1 MSLSSLQLDSS
12 GEFDLLYNFF
22 HVRNYNGVETYESY
36 ALPFTPLTFVPNLE
50 DGITDFISNKRVV
63 WDFGDGTTT
72 EAITASHAYT
82 EPGRYTVNCY
92 LYDSN
97 GVGYLDTF
105 SAKVDITDFIADKL
119 NISVA
124 SDITHSTGQV
134 LNPITVDRYN
144 SYRTVEA
151 GVPSIVAYSSAGVD
165 NDYFRTGLDDE
176 TYGHLKPHS
185 AFVQVLTSNG
195 IEETVQI
202 ENVVTDNTH
211 IFIKLSSNDVNS
223 KEIVYTDAT
232 DGDGFYAGLT
242 GTGDTYFKTD
252 IAGNYNLL
260 VGFEQGGIYEHVNTT
275 TYGTSAAI
283 SSNNSYNRL
292 SFSSNGIDGEGLTT
306 LSTFNIGDTKFAGSK
321 ISFVVKVKDNS
332 LFTQKNMP
340 LLSAT
345 GGPIL
350 DLYLTDGT
358 TTYDVDYTANFQA
371 LSTLDEGG
379 FFKGYFISNT
389 ASTLDDVYLSGYTV
403 YDNVTIVGQS
413 NTFTVYPSSF
423 YTISKK
429 GENIDF
435 EAAFKDI
442 AIQPLFSDAKVL
454 MSDFIGSIFG
464 DLSAT
469 QDSIGKSTYEKIQN
483 FFDNNTTIDE
493 SNVDQLDG
501 ILQMLDLPELNKYS
515 LPPKLNRL
523 MDVLSISRSKLFGRR
538 NRDKT
543 HYQSY
548 GYENSDYFG
557 YNLGDKLTTG
567 SEIIV
572 GEPIVA
578 NEKYSGKF
586 VTLNT
591 TFPLSARVTPT
602 IEVTDGF
609 VYGTTTG
616 ELISAVTEALED
628 GVAIT
633 RERFE
638 ECEILTE
645 QGSEIITQSLSSSST
660 YYRLSDYNSTWGW
673 PLLSGGGREITD
685 IYNFYYQT
693 DTVGEIEDSII
704 DFTDPN
710 NTISYNLTSYSDWS
724 RDNGTMSNIFA
735 QSLYEGL
742 ELFKD

>member
-22 HVRNYNGVETYESY
+22 HVRNYKGVETYESY
-36 ALPFTPLTFVPNLE
+36 ALPFTPLTFAPNLE
-50 DGITDFISNKRVV
+50 DGIADFVSNKRIV

-72 EAITASHAYT
+72 ESVTATHAY
-82 EPGRYTVNCY
+82 EVPGRYTVNCY
-92 LYDSN
+92 LYDSK
-97 GVGYLDTF
+97 GVGYFDTY
-105 SAKVDITDFIADKL
+105 SAKVDITDFITDKL
-119 NISVA
+119 TISAV
-124 SDITHSTGQV
+124 SDITHETGQV
-134 LNPITVDRYN
+134 LNPITIERYN
-144 SYRTVEA
+144 SYRTLES
-151 GVPSIVAYSSAGVD
+151 GMPSIVAYSSAGAD
-165 NDYFRTGLDDE
+165 NDYFRTGLADE
-176 TYGHLKPHS
+176 TYGHLKPS
-185 AFVQVLTSNG
+185 SSFVQILTSNG
-195 IEETVQI
+195 ISETVQVDTI
-202 ENVVTDNTH
+202 TTEDTP
-211 IFIKLSSNDVNS
+211 IYIKLSSN
-223 KEIVYTDAT
+223 EIVYTDANDT
-232 DGDGFYAGLT
+232 DGFYAGLT

-252 IAGNYNLL
+252 IIGGYNLL
-260 VGFEQGGIYEHVNTT
+260 FGFEQGSIFDYTNTT
-275 TYGTSAAI
+275 TYGVSADI
-283 SSNNSYNRL
+283 GFNFNYNRL
-292 SFSSNGIDGEGLTT
+292 TFSSNGIDGEGLTP
-306 LSTFNIGDTKFAGSK
+306 LSTFDIGNTKFAGSK
-321 ISFVVKVKDNS
+321 VAFVVKVKDNE

-340 LLSAT
+340 LLST
-345 GGPIL
+345 NGSTRL

-358 TTYDVDYTANFQA
+358 TTYDVDYTANFQS
-371 LSTLDEGG
+371 LSTLSRGG
-379 FFKGYFISNT
+379 FYKGYFVSDT
-389 ASTLDDVYLSGYTV
+389 TTTLENVYLSGYTL
-403 YDNVTIVGQS
+403 YDNVTIVGKS
-413 NTFTVYPSSF
+413 NTFTMYPSSF
-423 YTISKK
+423 YTVSKI

-442 AIQPLFSDAKVL
+442 AIQPLFSDAKIL

-464 DLSAT
+464 DLSAA

-483 FFDNNTTIDE
+483 FFDNNTTLDE
-493 SNVDQLDG
+493 SNIEQLDG

-523 MDVLSISRSKLFGRR
+523 MDLLSISKSKLFGSR

-548 GYENSDYFG
+548 GYQNSDYYG
-557 YNLGDKLTTG
+557 YNLGERLDVG

-591 TFPLSARVTPT
+591 TFPLSARITPT

-609 VYGTTTG
+609 VYGTSTG
-616 ELISAVTEALED
+616 QLISAVTEELSD
-628 GVAIT
+628 GVPIT
-633 RERFE
+633 PERFE

-645 QGSEIITQSLSSSST
+645 RGFEIITQPLSSSST

-673 PLLSGGGREITD
+673 PLISGGGRAITD
-685 IYNFYYQT
+685 IYNFYYQK
-693 DTVGEIEDSII
+693 DTVGDIENSII

-724 RDNGTMSNIFA
+724 MDDGTMSNIFA

-742 ELFKD
+742 ELFED

>member
-22 HVRNYNGVETYESY
+22 YVRDYKGVETYESY
-36 ALPFTPLTFVPNLE
+36 ALPFTPLSFIPNLE
-50 DGITDFISNKRVV
+50 DGITDFISNKRIV

-72 EAITASHAYT
+72 ESVTASHAYDK
-82 EPGRYTVNCY
+82 PGRYTVNCY
-92 LYDSN
+92 LYDTN
-97 GVGYLDTF
+97 GTGYLDTF

-119 NISVA
+119 TISVA
-124 SDITHSTGQV
+124 SDVTHNTGQV
-134 LNPITVDRYN
+134 LNPITVDRHN
-144 SYRTVEA
+144 SYRALE
-151 GVPSIVAYSSAGVD
+151 GGIPSIVAYSSAGAD
-165 NDYFRTGLDDE
+165 NDYFRNGLADE
-176 TYGHLKPHS
+176 TYGHLKPNS
-185 AFVQVLTSNG
+185 SFVQVLTTNG
-195 IEETVQI
+195 IEETVQ
-202 ENVVTDNTH
+202 VDTVTTEDTP
-211 IFIKLSSNDVNS
+211 IYVKLSSN
-223 KEIVYTDAT
+223 EIVYTDASDT
-232 DGDGFYAGLT
+232 DGFYAGLT
-242 GTGDTYFKTD
+242 GTGDTYFKSD
-252 IAGNYNLL
+252 IAGSYNLL
-260 VGFEQGGIYEHVNTT
+260 LGFEQGGIFENVNTT
-275 TYGTSAAI
+275 TYGVSAEI
-283 SSNNSYNRL
+283 GSNNSYNRL
-292 SFSSNGIDGEGLTT
+292 TFSSNGIDGEGLTT
-306 LSTFNIGDTKFAGSK
+306 LSTFDIGETKFAGSK
-321 ISFVVKVKDNS
+321 VSFVVKVKDNS

-340 LLSAT
+340 LLSAN
-345 GGPIL
+345 GGPVL

-371 LSTLDEGG
+371 LSTLTEGG
-379 FFKGYFISNT
+379 FFKGYFVSNNI
-389 ASTLDDVYLSGYTV
+389 STLEDVYLSGYTT
-403 YDNVTIVGQS
+403 YDSVPIVGQS

-464 DLSAT
+464 DLSST
-469 QDSIGKSTYEKIQN
+469 QDSVGKATYEKIQN

-548 GYENSDYFG
+548 GYENSDYYG
-557 YNLGDKLTTG
+557 YNLGDKLSIG

-572 GEPIVA
+572 GESIVA

-586 VTLNT
+586 VKLNT
-591 TFPLSARVTPT
+591 TFPLSARVTPA

-609 VYGTTTG
+609 VYGTSTG
-616 ELISAVTEALED
+616 ELISAATEELSD

-633 RERFE
+633 RENFAQ
-638 ECEILTE
+638 CEILTE
-645 QGSEIITQSLSSSST
+645 QGFEIITQALSSSST
-660 YYRLSDYNSTWGW
+660 YYRLSDYNSSWGW
-673 PLLSGGGREITD
+673 PLLSGGGRDITD
-685 IYNFYYQT
+685 IYNFYYQK
-693 DTVGEIEDSII
+693 DTEGEIENSII

-710 NTISYNLTSYSDWS
+710 NTIAYSLTSYNDWS
-724 RDNGTMSNIFA
+724 KDNGTMSNIFA

-742 ELFKD
+742 ELFED